1 MSTKMK
7 LIAYTRKQIANM
19 LWISEQRVKSSKKV
33 IEIWVWS
40 SRSQK
45 YVSRYILKSELKGL
59 LIKEITD

>member
-45 YVSRYILKSELKGL
+45 YVTRYILKSELKEL
-59 LIKEITD
+59 LVKEIIG

>member
-7 LIAYTRKQIANM
+7 LIAYTRRQIANM
-19 LWISEQRVKSSKKV
+19 LWVSEQRVKSSKKV

-45 YVSRYILKSELKGL
+45 YVTRYILKSELKEL
-59 LIKEITD
+59 LIKDILD

>member
-7 LIAYTRKQIANM
+7 LIAYTRRQIANM

-45 YVSRYILKSELKGL
+45 YVTRYILKSELREL
-59 LIKEITD
+59 PVKEIIG

>member
-7 LIAYTRKQIANM
+7 LIAYTRRQIANM

-45 YVSRYILKSELKGL
+45 YVTRYILKSELREL
-59 LIKEITD
+59 TVKEIIG

>member
-1 MSTKMK
+1 MK
-7 LIAYTRKQIANM
+7 LIAYTRRQIANM

-45 YVSRYILKSELKGL
+45 YVTRYILKSELKEL
-59 LIKEITD
+59 LIREIKD

>member
-1 MSTKMK
+1 MK

-45 YVSRYILKSELKGL
+45 YVTRYILKSELKEL
-59 LIKEITD
+59 SVREIKD

>member
-1 MSTKMK
+1 MK

-19 LWISEQRVKSSKKV
+19 LWISEQRVRSSKKV

-45 YVSRYILKSELKGL
+45 YVTRYILKSELKEL
-59 LIKEITD
+59 LVKEIIG

>member
-1 MSTKMK
+1 MK
-7 LIAYTRKQIANM
+7 LIAYTRRQISDM

-45 YVSRYILKSELKGL
+45 YVTRYILKSELKEL
-59 LIKEITD
+59 LIKSFTD

>member
-1 MSTKMK
+1 MK
-7 LIAYTRKQIANM
+7 LIAYTRRQIANM

-45 YVSRYILKSELKGL
+45 YVTRYILKSELKEL
-59 LIKEITD
+59 SVREIKD

>member
-7 LIAYTRKQIANM
+7 LIAYTRRQISNM

-45 YVSRYILKSELKGL
+45 YVTRYILKSELREL
-59 LIKEITD
+59 SVKEIKD